1 MRISKIEIRKFLK
14 DINSVKITTKAKR
27 QLKLKNK
34 YYNLH
39 GNSAWKSILSLVSQV
54 VNKKKKKK
62 EKTRTDA
69 TNRQCRKF
77 KTSLKFKTRKL
88 LKLAFCTWC
97 ENYTKVANWEK
108 PKDKEKQWKFKAEI
122 YICLYMFIQWYM
134 FKYV

>member
-34 YYNLH
+34 YYNLY
-39 GNSAWKSILSLVSQV
+39 GNSTWKSILSLVSQV
-54 VNKKKKKK
+54 VNKKKKKRK
-62 EKTRTDA
+62 RKHGRTLQIG
-69 TNRQCRKF
+69 NVK
-77 KTSLKFKTRKL
+77 SLPRKL

-122 YICLYMFIQWYM
+122 YMNKIKFIYVYTVIPLYYFL
-134 FKYV
+134 

>member
-14 DINSVKITTKAKR
+14 DINSVKITTKTKR

-54 VNKKKKKK
+54 VNKKKKKRK
-62 EKTRTDA
+62 RKHGRTLQIG
-69 TNRQCRKF
+69 NVKY
-77 KTSLKFKTRKL
+77 LPRKL
-88 LKLAFCTWC
+88 LQLAFCTWC

-122 YICLYMFIQWYM
+122 YMNKIKFIYVYTVIPLYYFL
-134 FKYV
+134 